1 MAAAFQL
8 LPNDWDSGRDSGSR
22 GGNVTVERLTSDMA
36 LLYRS
41 HDVVTSL
48 VDFYGFQRKGDRTVE
63 ELETYLCGKIGE
75 KIGRGWDETRLFPY
89 VQRHEF
95 EGLLFS
101 DVGIFASQIDFPN
114 ECVGTLQ
121 TVRGQFETPED
132 INDNPETAP
141 SKRIAGAIPR
151 YNKRLHGPLLAK
163 EISLEIIRDECPRFN
178 DWMTR
183 LESLNPEADVRG
195 EPLNS

>member
-1 MAAAFQL
+1 MMVA
-8 LPNDWDSGRDSGSR
+8 
-22 GGNVTVERLTSDMA
+22 GGV
-36 LLYRS
+36 
-41 HDVVTSL
+41 HP
-48 VDFYGFQRKGDRTVE
+48 
-63 ELETYLCGKIGE
+63 I
-75 KIGRGWDETRLFPY
+75 I
-89 VQRHEF
+89 
-95 EGLLFS
+95 
-101 DVGIFASQIDFPN
+101 
-114 ECVGTLQ
+114 
-121 TVRGQFETPED
+121 RGQFETPED

-151 YNKRLHGPLLAK
+151 YNKRLHGPLLTK